1 MNKNLENLKQGI
13 LKKKIYIILITFI
26 FMITGISYTLVNVK
40 YVASQK
46 ILVKET
52 DKIETY
58 QEMIKGS
65 ALLEKVIENLAMN
78 KRVQDLSHLIVVDK
92 SKDHTIL
99 TIQVVGENE
108 QEIKRLS
115 DEISNVFVE
124 MVKDIYEDSE
134 VYPIDN
140 SANYA
145 REGNVILVAL
155 ISLVVGF
162 VVSTLLFV
170 VGFLLD
176 IKIKS
181 CKDIEEITGLKSLIS
196 IPYVKLIAKKKLT
209 LRNIRA
215 HKSEVFKVLM
225 TNIQFVNSNDVQ
237 SKSILV
243 TSPKSLT
250 GKTYIATNL
259 AIEFAKAGKK
269 VILIDADMRRGRMA
283 KIFSLPN
290 DLGFSNY
297 LSDLDSNGNRIHERI
312 TRFIHDTEIKNLSLI
327 TAGNVPPNPMELMKL
342 EKVRQLIK
350 DLKVFYDVVIFDT
363 VSLLEAPETG
373 ELAKVCDLNLM
384 LSSYGI
390 TKKEDLRKAYEIINT
405 QSRACI
411 GVGFNK
417 VPDTRLKKQM
427 VTFKMDAKKRWN
439 KILKT
444 GKMIFRNLGKALKL
458 FGKIVSALK
467 TVWLLIVAGLI
478 VIKRGILKG
487 MYLVKKGVFKLVHQ
501 LRSKSQDV
509 KEYIQKYKTKKESVK
524 LIESG
529 NVPNLEENN
538 IIRDVFENEMAKLEG
553 DEVEYR
559 KKLDVLKSN
568 IEIRNVETPIVR
580 PVIQKVETQE
590 KSKFDLIREQQ
601 KKEVSEKQEKPVEV
615 QVKEEKEVEIKEKI
629 IEFEA
634 PEVKIQLEKIEPKQ
648 EVKEEKVK
656 VSVESYEE
664 IDLSKQEHITEE
676 MIRKQVEIDEMLR
689 LAEKEE
695 EEEAQRVRHMKI
707 EKKMKKRKERKEQI
721 MRFWDSIK
729 NKKAE
734 PINGNSE
741 EERILKKEA
750 KIQQK
755 IQREN
760 QRLEHKAQIRKTK
773 EERKAYREFEK
784 QRHKQELRI
793 QEELQEDNLYPKPRI

>member
-99 TIQVVGENE
+99 TIQVIGENE
-108 QEIKRLS
+108 QEIKQLS

-196 IPYVKLIAKKKLT
+196 IPHVKLIAKKKLT

-529 NVPNLEENN
+529 SVPNLEENN

-615 QVKEEKEVEIKEKI
+615 KEEEKEVEIKEKI

-648 EVKEEKVK
+648 EVEEEKVK
-656 VSVESYEE
+656 ISVESYEE

-734 PINGNSE
+734 SIIGDSE